1 MAVPSLTL
9 RNAKGSPITFTEMDT
24 NLSNLQ
30 AATINVTTGT
40 GSGEGIVLSL
50 NDTINF
56 APGPGIR
63 IEANGTT
70 KYITISNTGTVSAGS
85 GLTQTGTT
93 VSLNT
98 ATASLLGGIKVGSN
112 LTITGDGTLSASAG
126 GVTTGKAIAMAM
138 IFGL

>member
-24 NLSNLQ
+24 NLQNLQ
-30 AATINVTTGT
+30 GATINVTTGT

-85 GLTQTGTT
+85 GLSQSGTT

>member
-9 RNAKGSPITFTEMDT
+9 RNSKGSPITFTEMDT

>member
-24 NLSNLQ
+24 NLQNLQ
-30 AATINVTTGT
+30 GATINVTTGT

-85 GLTQTGTT
+85 GLSQ
-93 VSLNT
+93 S
-98 ATASLLGGIKVGSN
+98 
-112 LTITGDGTLSASAG
+112 
-126 GVTTGKAIAMAM
+126 
-138 IFGL
+138 